1 MKVSFVIPMYN
12 AGPFIEKC
20 IRSCMAQGMDPED
33 YEIIVI
39 NDGSTDEGPA
49 IVEDLMRECEPSHIR
64 LRLYSQRNSGLAA
77 SRNKGISL
85 AAGDR
90 IWFVDADDSIKEN
103 CLASMLEEVGDSDLL
118 AFGMTNLTSDGSV
131 ESVFKYDMAGRMT
144 GRDFLVKF
152 NERLKL
158 CVPLFLFKRTF
169 LVDNDLRFEESVMH
183 EDTEFTPRMVYRARS
198 IAVSEKVPYDRL
210 IHPGSITQTVNPRRV
225 QDLVTILKR
234 LKEFRDS
241 EIEEETCKK
250 AFNSILSNVANNATK
265 LSEQT
270 GQADREAFK
279 TAISECSWLPS
290 VLRGSMQWKYRLEGM
305 LLTLFPGNYPGVHRF
320 LLKFK

>member
-1 MKVSFVIPMYN
+1 MYN

-20 IRSCMAQGMDPED
+20 IRSCIAQDMDPED
-33 YEIIVI
+33 YEIIVV
-39 NDGSTDEGPA
+39 NDGSADDGPG
-49 IVEDLMRECEPSHIR
+49 IVEELIREYEPSHVRIR
-64 LRLYSQRNSGLAA
+64 LFSQTNSGLAA
-77 SRNKGISL
+77 SRNRGISP
-85 AAGDR
+85 ASGDR
-90 IWFVDADDSIKEN
+90 IWLVDADDSIKEN
-103 CLASMLEEVGDSDLL
+103 CLAPMLEEAGDSDLL

-131 ESVFKYDMAGRMT
+131 ESVFKYEAAGRMT
-144 GRDFLVKF
+144 GREFLVKF

-158 CVPLFLFKRTF
+158 CVPLFLFKRSF

-183 EDTEFTPRMVYRARS
+183 EDTEFTPRMVYRAGS
-198 IAVSEKVPYDRL
+198 IAVSERVPYDRL

-225 QDLVTILKR
+225 VDLVTILRR

-241 EIEEETCKK
+241 EVKEDACRR
-250 AFNSILSNVANNATK
+250 AFNSLLSNVANNAAK

-290 VLRGSMQWKYRLEGM
+290 VLRGSMQWKYRIEGI
-305 LLTLFPGNYPGVHRF
+305 LLSLFPGNYPEVHRF